1 MAESSSS
8 TTSATASAAAADE
21 EAARAVLQGLNLK
34 LKDALAHSSSS
45 KNDSTMA
52 ESSSTTSAATSTAA
66 ADEEAARAILEGLK
80 DALAHRS
87 AVRRNKSTL
96 TPEARDELLQESFP
110 NIPTS
115 SDDDDSKMK
124 DLTAEDYNT
133 LRTGLQK
140 VIISDAKHKMSLLQE
155 QLSEYHVILEDVIAY
170 KSRCEQLEKDKEDL
184 IKLCQEACQVRDDRI
199 ALLEKA
205 VVWLR
210 HNQNQNEEQGLR
222 SSHRSVSSGSN
233 ESTCN
238 ERRDGQPDPQANS
251 NSDHQFTQPGNKKES
266 EQPRRL
272 TLSPANTEANKELDG
287 FDTDTIE
294 PLPYQDFPPNVYVP
308 LKDTETETGAGRKR
322 SRPC

>member
-21 EAARAVLQGLNLK
+21 EAARA
-34 LKDALAHSSSS
+34 
-45 KNDSTMA
+45 
-52 ESSSTTSAATSTAA
+52 
-66 ADEEAARAILEGLK
+66 ILEGLK
-80 DALAHRS
+80 DALAHRHRS

-96 TPEARDELLQESFP
+96 TPEARDEVLQESFP

-238 ERRDGQPDPQANS
+238 ERRDGQPDPQAQDYIHLS
-251 NSDHQFTQPGNKKES
+251 TMISDSDHQFTQPDNKKES

-308 LKDTETETGAGRKR
+308 LQGTETGTGRKR

>member
-1 MAESSSS
+1 MYHSV
-8 TTSATASAAAADE
+8 
-21 EAARAVLQGLNLK
+21 AVSQVK
-34 LKDALAHSSSS
+34 VSCSSS
-45 KNDSTMA
+45 KNDNTMV
-52 ESSSTTSAATSTAA
+52 ESSSTTSAAASAA
-66 ADEEAARAILEGLK
+66 TDDEEAARAILEGLK

-87 AVRRNKSTL
+87 AVRRNNKITL

-110 NIPTS
+110 SIPTS
-115 SDDDDSKMK
+115 SDDEDSKMK
-124 DLTAEDYNT
+124 DFTAEDYNA

-140 VIISDAKHKMSLLQE
+140 VIISDAKHKMALLQE
-155 QLSEYHVILEDVIAY
+155 QLSEYHAILEDVISY

-184 IKLCQEACQVRDDRI
+184 INLCQEACQVRDDRI
-199 ALLEKA
+199 VLLEKA

-222 SSHRSVSSGSN
+222 SSHRSVSSGIN

-238 ERRDGQPDPQANS
+238 ERRHSLDGQPDPEAQDYLHLS
-251 NSDHQFTQPGNKKES
+251 TMIRNSDHQFTQPDNKKES

-308 LKDTETETGAGRKR
+308 LKDTETCAGRKR

>member
-1 MAESSSS
+1 MTESSSS
-8 TTSATASAAAADE
+8 TTSASASSAADDE
-21 EAARAVLQGLNLK
+21 EAAREILQ
-34 LKDALAHSSSS
+34 
-45 KNDSTMA
+45 
-52 ESSSTTSAATSTAA
+52 
-66 ADEEAARAILEGLK
+66 GLK

-87 AVRRNKSTL
+87 AVRQNRSTL

-110 NIPTS
+110 NIPSS

-124 DLTAEDYNT
+124 DFTAEDYNT
-133 LRTGLQK
+133 LRTGLQQ
-140 VIISDAKHKMSLLQE
+140 VIISEAKHKMSLLQE
-155 QLSEYHVILEDVIAY
+155 QLSEYHAILEDVIAY

-210 HNQNQNEEQGLR
+210 HNQNYNEEQGLR

-238 ERRDGQPDPQANS
+238 ERRDDQPDPQAQDYLHLSNIIS
-251 NSDHQFTQPGNKKES
+251 NSDHHFTQPDDKKEL

-272 TLSPANTEANKELDG
+272 TLSPVNTEANKELDG

-294 PLPYQDFPPNVYVP
+294 PLPYQNFPPNVYVP
-308 LKDTETETGAGRKR
+308 LKDTGTSAGRKR
-322 SRPC
+322 SRSCSEKEGSHY

>member
-1 MAESSSS
+1 
-8 TTSATASAAAADE
+8 
-21 EAARAVLQGLNLK
+21 
-34 LKDALAHSSSS
+34 
-45 KNDSTMA
+45 MA
-52 ESSSTTSAATSTAA
+52 ESSSTTSTAFSSAATD
-66 ADEEAARAILEGLK
+66 DEEAARAIFQGLK

-87 AVRRNKSTL
+87 AVRRNNKITL

-110 NIPTS
+110 SIPTS
-115 SDDDDSKMK
+115 SDDEDSKMK
-124 DLTAEDYNT
+124 DFTAEDYNA

-140 VIISDAKHKMSLLQE
+140 VIISDAKHKMALLQE
-155 QLSEYHVILEDVIAY
+155 QLSEYHAILEDVIAY
-170 KSRCEQLEKDKEDL
+170 KSKCEQLKKDKEDL
-184 IKLCQEACQVRDDRI
+184 INLCQEACQVRDDRI

-210 HNQNQNEEQGLR
+210 HNQNQNEDEQQGLR

-238 ERRDGQPDPQANS
+238 ERRHSLDSNPDPEAQDYLHLSNMIS
-251 NSDHQFTQPGNKKES
+251 NSDHHFPQPDNKKES

-272 TLSPANTEANKELDG
+272 TLSPANTEANQELDG

-308 LKDTETETGAGRKR
+308 LKDTETCAGRKR
-322 SRPC
+322 SRPS

>member
-1 MAESSSS
+1 
-8 TTSATASAAAADE
+8 
-21 EAARAVLQGLNLK
+21 
-34 LKDALAHSSSS
+34 
-45 KNDSTMA
+45 MA
-52 ESSSTTSAATSTAA
+52 ESSSTTSAASSSAA
-66 ADEEAARAILEGLK
+66 TDDEEAARAILEGLK

-87 AVRRNKSTL
+87 AVRRNNKSTL

-110 NIPTS
+110 SIPTS
-115 SDDDDSKMK
+115 SDDEDSKMK
-124 DLTAEDYNT
+124 DFTAEDYNA

-140 VIISDAKHKMSLLQE
+140 VIISDAKHKMALLQE
-155 QLSEYHVILEDVIAY
+155 QLSEYHAILEDVIAY

-184 IKLCQEACQVRDDRI
+184 ISLCQEACQVRDERI

-210 HNQNQNEEQGLR
+210 HNHHNEEQGIR

-238 ERRDGQPDPQANS
+238 ERRHSLDSNPDPEAQDYLHLS
-251 NSDHQFTQPGNKKES
+251 TMISDSDHHFTQPDNKKEL

-308 LKDTETETGAGRKR
+308 LQGTETCTGRKR
-322 SRPC
+322 SRPS

>member
-1 MAESSSS
+1 MTE
-8 TTSATASAAAADE
+8 
-21 EAARAVLQGLNLK
+21 
-34 LKDALAHSSSS
+34 
-45 KNDSTMA
+45 
-52 ESSSTTSAATSTAA
+52 
-66 ADEEAARAILEGLK
+66 LE
-80 DALAHRS
+80 
-87 AVRRNKSTL
+87 
-96 TPEARDELLQESFP
+96 
-110 NIPTS
+110 
-115 SDDDDSKMK
+115 
-124 DLTAEDYNT
+124 
-133 LRTGLQK
+133 
-140 VIISDAKHKMSLLQE
+140 KHKMSLLQE

-222 SSHRSVSSGSN
+222 SSHRRVISGSGSN

-238 ERRDGQPDPQANS
+238 ERRHSLDDQPDPEAQDCLHLSNMIS
-251 NSDHQFTQPGNKKES
+251 NSDHHFPQPDNKKES

-272 TLSPANTEANKELDG
+272 TLSLANTEANKELDG

-294 PLPYQDFPPNVYVP
+294 PLPYQNFPPNVYVP